1 MLLAALLLGA
11 AAFSDA
17 GEILAQ
23 GRAQAQKAG
32 EGKRIAESGIVEG
45 FYGRPWTEEER
56 CSMLHFLGEK
66 GMNLYVYAPKDDP
79 YHREKWREPY
89 PPEELLALKRLA
101 KEADAAGVQLV
112 FAVSPGLDARFS
124 RWAGEADYR
133 ALLRKL
139 ESVHN
144 LGIHRFAVFFDDIEK
159 KDGKAQA
166 RLLNR
171 LNREL
176 LTRGL
181 ADQPLLAVPTEYFLR
196 DMVQGDAPKAY
207 TRDMAAEL
215 DSDIVVLFT
224 GSEVVPEGVSA
235 EDLAK
240 AERLYHRSMGLWWN
254 YPVTDYLPGKLALG
268 PVQGLD
274 SAVAER
280 VPVFL
285 LNPMEKP
292 RLSRIAL
299 ATGAAWLK
307 DPLAYDAEEAWRDAI
322 REQYGGLASDMELF
336 ALHSRRMDKDWAHIG
351 SPDAP
356 LLQKEMENFWE
367 KLATGADTKAEE
379 KALAREFKRLER
391 AAKHLEERLPP
402 EVKEECLPQLH
413 LLASYAEAGE
423 AALSMFEARRKNQL
437 GREAA
442 YYRRL
447 LDVPVEWQDEKAPRL
462 SEQVLVSFI
471 KKARQWHEGWGQVD
485 MQNAVLSSGKN
496 DGATLDDIGRAA
508 AAGANFRQSGGQ

>member
-1 MLLAALLLGA
+1 MLLAALLLS
-11 AAFSDA
+11 AAFL
-17 GEILAQ
+17 GEGQALAQ
-23 GRAQAQKAG
+23 GKSQAS
-32 EGKRIAESGIVEG
+32 EGRTGGHTVESGIVEG

-56 CSMLHFLGEK
+56 RSMLHFLGEK

-89 PPEELLALKRLA
+89 PTEELLALKRLA
-101 KEADAAGVQLV
+101 AEAHAAGVEIV
-112 FAVSPGLDARFS
+112 FAVSPGLDNRFS
-124 RWAGEADYR
+124 GWAGEADYR
-133 ALLRKL
+133 ALLWKL
-139 ESVHN
+139 ESVHE
-144 LGIHRFAVFFDDIEK
+144 LGIHRFAIFFDDIEK

-176 LTRGL
+176 LARHL
-181 ADQPLLAVPTEYFLR
+181 ADKPLLAVPTEYFLR
-196 DMVQGDAPKAY
+196 DMEQDGTVKPY
-207 TRDMAAEL
+207 TRDLAAAL
-215 DSDIVVLFT
+215 DPDIVVLFT
-224 GSEVVPEGVSA
+224 GKEVVPEGVSA
-235 EDLAK
+235 EDMAQ
-240 AERLYHRSMGLWWN
+240 AERLYGRSMGLWWN

-274 SAVAER
+274 SIVPER
-280 VPVFL
+280 ITVFL

-292 RLSRIAL
+292 QLSRIAL

-307 DPLAYDAEEAWRDAI
+307 EPLAYDAEAAWRTAI
-322 REQYGGLASDMELF
+322 REQYGLLAPDMELF

-379 KALAREFKRLER
+379 KVLAGEFKRLER